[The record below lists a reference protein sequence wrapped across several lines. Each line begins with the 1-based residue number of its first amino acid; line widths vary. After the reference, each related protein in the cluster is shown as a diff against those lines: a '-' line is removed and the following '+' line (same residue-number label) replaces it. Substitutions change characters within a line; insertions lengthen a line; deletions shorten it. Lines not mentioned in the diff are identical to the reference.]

1 MHHGTQRYCVLF
13 KEAGMSERKFM
24 THSAKDCTGH
34 RTNRNIKDGMGGYVV
49 IRADTVRQYKKSEN
63 KWEKDLKS
71 LNKQNKILYSIAK
84 NSGSRHDI
92 KKIKKIHAKAS
103 KKSCDYSINFSSDD
117 FYSNS

>member
-49 IRADTVRQYKKSEN
+49 IRADTVKKYNKSEQ
-63 KWEKDLKS
+63 KLEEISEISQEEK
-71 LNKQNKILYSIAK
+71 
-84 NSGSRHDI
+84 
-92 KKIKKIHAKAS
+92 
-103 KKSCDYSINFSSDD
+103 
-117 FYSNS
+117 